1 MNFLLWLRQKTGLV
15 FKKQKFQF
23 KQKQIFMQ
31 FDFVKI
37 T

>member
-15 FKKQKFQF
+15 FKSKNFSSNK
-23 KQKQIFMQ
+23 KLIFMQ